1 MAPENAVKT
10 VRTLYRIRTRVGSQP
25 SHSAKPPQTPPIMR
39 LFDKVK
45 AMRFRT
51 PELEGCREELF

>member
-1 MAPENAVKT
+1 
-10 VRTLYRIRTRVGSQP
+10 
-25 SHSAKPPQTPPIMR
+25 MR

-45 AMRFRT
+45 AMRSRT